1 MNSMKKVLLVFVLFA
16 ATIPLLLVERHR
28 IVLALMFTGSPPE
41 LLSPTEE
48 GKDITWHDDYYLIRA
63 LDSSTF
69 AIGEPR
75 YYQQNVN
82 YLIVGSERAILFDA
96 GSGGRDIRS
105 VATALTDR
113 PITFVPSHFHFD
125 HVGNGI
131 SFDRVAIV
139 DLPHLRSRA
148 EEGVLKLEWR
158 EHLGSVEGYATPV
171 FKVDE
176 WLTPNGWIDLGAR
189 KLRVLYT
196 PGHTDDSIS
205 LLDTTSGYL
214 FSGDF
219 LYTGPLFAFLPNSGM
234 GDYLQGVETVLE
246 AAAQQSRI
254 FGAHR
259 SGPPGIPEQTIADVH
274 DLGKALRSIRV
285 GELKGDGFYPV
296 TYIVSESVQLLA
308 EPSWLQEWEPRY
320 PELQLH

>member
-1 MNSMKKVLLVFVLFA
+1 MKKVLLVFVLFTV
-16 ATIPLLLVERHR
+16 TISLLVVERHR
-28 IVLALMFTGSPPE
+28 IVFALMFPGSPPE

-48 GKDITWHDDYYLIRA
+48 GKDVTWHDDYYLIRT

-75 YYQQNVN
+75 YYQQNIN

-148 EEGVLKLEWR
+148 EEGLLMLECY
-158 EHLGSVEGYATPV
+158 LSVRYGPY
-171 FKVDE
+171 FY
-176 WLTPNGWIDLGAR
+176 W
-189 KLRVLYT
+189 
-196 PGHTDDSIS
+196 TD
-205 LLDTTSGYL
+205 Y
-214 FSGDF
+214 
-219 LYTGPLFAFLPNSGM
+219 
-234 GDYLQGVETVLE
+234 
-246 AAAQQSRI
+246 
-254 FGAHR
+254 
-259 SGPPGIPEQTIADVH
+259 
-274 DLGKALRSIRV
+274 
-285 GELKGDGFYPV
+285 
-296 TYIVSESVQLLA
+296 
-308 EPSWLQEWEPRY
+308 
-320 PELQLH
+320 